1 MGLGTDL
8 AVSDMKFI
16 KNIRQMKYSLKA
28 KLSLSYV
35 LFTIIIVLLLS
46 FFTNFVTENQFKDY
60 VIKQQVQRSKEVVA
74 LVEQQ
79 YLNDGKW
86 NNSVIENIGVGALGQ
101 GIIMKLRDNAGNSVW
116 DATVHNNGMCTTI
129 ISQMAANM
137 NSRYPSF
144 KGGYVEDT
152 YPVTKDGARIGTVN
166 IGYYGPY
173 YFTDNDLYFI
183 NTLNQILIGIGLLTI
198 VFALILGSYMSKRL
212 SSPISI
218 AINAARKIAQGDY
231 SDRISENSSTK
242 EMIQL
247 TGTINSLAETLS
259 SQEKLRKR
267 LTGDVAHELRTPMT
281 TLQSHIEAMIDGVWK
296 PDKKRLTS
304 CHEEIMRLNRMV
316 SNLEQLVKYESEN
329 LIISKTKFDVYK
341 LIENIIHNFESDFKN
356 KNIDISLEGDESL
369 VFADKDQIS
378 QVFVNLISNSLKYTP
393 NDGTVKITVMEN
405 DSEKAGTP
413 KEIADRTVKI
423 SVKNTGN
430 GISKEDLP
438 YIFER
443 FYRADKS
450 RNRDT
455 GGSGIGLTIVKS
467 IIDAHKGNITVE
479 SEPNE
484 GTEFVITLP
493 KKESA
498 FVG

>member
-1 MGLGTDL
+1 
-8 AVSDMKFI
+8 MKFI
-16 KNIRQMKYSLKA
+16 KNIRQMKYSLKS

-35 LFTIIIVLLLS
+35 LFTIIVVMLLI
-46 FFTNFVTENQFKDY
+46 FFTNFVMEKQFKDY
-60 VIKQQVQRSKEVVA
+60 VIKQQVQRNKEVVT

-79 YLNDGKW
+79 YLADGKW
-86 NNSVIENIGVGALGQ
+86 NNSIVENIGVGALGQ

-116 DATVHNNGMCTTI
+116 NATVHNNGMCTNI
-129 ISQMAANM
+129 ISQMSANM
-137 NSRYPSF
+137 SSRYPNF

-152 YPVTKDGARIGTVN
+152 YPITKDGAQIGTVN

-212 SSPISI
+212 SNPISM
-218 AINAARKIAQGDY
+218 AINAARKIARGDY
-231 SDRISENSSTK
+231 SERISENSSTK

-259 SQEKLRKR
+259 NQEKLRKR
-267 LTGDVAHELRTPMT
+267 LTGDVAHELRTPMA
-281 TLQSHIEAMIDGVWK
+281 TLQSHMEAMIDGVWK

-304 CHEEIMRLNRMV
+304 CHEEILRLNRMV
-316 SNLEQLVKYESEN
+316 GNLEKLAKYESEN
-329 LIISKTKFDVYK
+329 LILNRTEFDIYE
-341 LIENIIHNFESDFKN
+341 LIENIINNFESDYRIS
-356 KNIDISLEGDESL
+356 NIDISLEGAATL
-369 VFADKDQIS
+369 MLADKDKLSAEKVNIRADKDKLS
-378 QVFVNLISNSLKYTP
+378 QVFVNLLSNSLKYIP
-393 NDGTVKITVMEN
+393 NGGSVKVTVLETDSTTDRTANGTLNKTVKITVK
-405 DSEKAGTP
+405 D
-413 KEIADRTVKI
+413 
-423 SVKNTGN
+423 TGN

-467 IIDAHKGNITVE
+467 IVDAHKGEITVE

-493 KKESA
+493 R
-498 FVG
+498 